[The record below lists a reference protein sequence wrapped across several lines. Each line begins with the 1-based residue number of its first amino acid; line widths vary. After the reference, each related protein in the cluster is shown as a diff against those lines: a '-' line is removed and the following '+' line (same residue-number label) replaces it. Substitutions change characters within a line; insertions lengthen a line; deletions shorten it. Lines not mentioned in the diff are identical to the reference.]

1 MSVSVSNS
9 ETRAVTVRTLKF
21 YQAYKIRSSCYGFM
35 EVDSRQ
41 ITSHQR
47 QIIFCSKKNHYPE
60 DQHIFCQT
68 SELLCSQG
76 KVENQTAVLD
86 VLGHVKEKITE
97 FVGVYLFYNK

>member
-1 MSVSVSNS
+1 
-9 ETRAVTVRTLKF
+9 
-21 YQAYKIRSSCYGFM
+21 M

-47 QIIFCSKKNHYPE
+47 QSIFCSNKNLYPE
-60 DQHIFCQT
+60 DQHIFGQT

-76 KVENQTAVLD
+76 KMDNQMAVLD